1 MDQRTWRVKVDQA
14 RDRLYYAW
22 LGALLAGAISIV
34 LLLWVAIDT
43 GEWSLAA
50 PFLGMAA
57 LTIGLGY
64 GTLRGSQLAAGAQL
78 VNFVAGMILRW
89 LETGRPGPLLIIGIL
104 AYVYVQGFRGA
115 MDLAELRQNEPPP
128 ESPASVATD
137 LPSSRPAV

>member
-22 LGALLAGAISIV
+22 IGALVAGAFTIV
-34 LLLWVAIDT
+34 MLLWVSIDT
-43 GEWSLAA
+43 GEWMLAL

-64 GTLRGSQLAAGAQL
+64 GTFRGSRLAAGAQL
-78 VNFVAGMILRW
+78 VTFVAGMLLRW
-89 LETGRPGPLLIIGIL
+89 LETGRPGPLLIIAIL

-115 MDLAELRQNEPPP
+115 MDLAALRQNEPPP
-128 ESPASVATD
+128 ESPASARAEAA
-137 LPSSRPAV
+137 SSRPAV